1 MSDINL
7 TMKKIIKSLEEKIK
21 DKESLEVAKTEIFNL
36 YNAFADELTELNSVM
51 NSRILELAQVQKE
64 TNEKMTNIEKSLK
77 KIEND
82 IYLDEEDEEGEYTME
97 IVCPY
102 CNKGFSIDIDQIA
115 DKDEVLCP
123 ECKNTIEL
131 DWGKDCGCSN
141 CEDDCENDCGDDCDC
156 CNGHCHTDED
166 DNL

>member
-1 MSDINL
+1 MADMNL
-7 TMKKIIKSLEEKIK
+7 TMKKIMTNLEERIK

-36 YNAFADELTELNSVM
+36 YNSFADEITELNSIM
-51 NSRILELAQVQKE
+51 NTRMIELAQMQKE
-64 TNEKMTNIEKSLK
+64 TNEKIDKIEKSLK

-82 IYLDEEDEEGEYTME
+82 IYLDEDDEDGEYTME

-102 CNKGFSIDIDQIA
+102 CNKEFSLDIEQIA
-115 DKDEVLCP
+115 DKEEINCP

-131 DWGKDCGCSN
+131 DWGNECGCG
-141 CEDDCENDCGDDCDC
+141 DCGDDCDC
-156 CNGHCHTDED
+156 CGGDCHKDED